1 MGRAEI
7 SSTEREVACRRFLLA
22 ARVAAI
28 ASSLA
33 TVAGVGFVV
42 VRHQPVFPVITF
54 AILTFTFFT
63 LGRTSPVYGDHL
75 VRIRRTGLLLWAVA
89 ALLIGVTLSLAA
101 YTAIRR

>member
-1 MGRAEI
+1 MGEI
-7 SSTEREVACRRFLLA
+7 SSTEREVARRRFLIA
-22 ARVAAI
+22 VRAAAI

-42 VRHQPVFPVITF
+42 VRHQPILPVITF
-54 AILTFTFFT
+54 ALLALTFFT
-63 LGRTSPVYGDHL
+63 LGRTAPASGDHL
-75 VRIRRTGLLLWAVA
+75 VRMRRTGLLLWAVA